1 MDDTSTPNDGVGSAQ
16 LDHRV
21 AELFDKFASG
31 VSLDVSQ
38 VTDMAHL
45 FGTVCMR
52 NVTWVVVTSSGFAH
66 VGGVRKVTISVD
78 METVLEVVV

>member
-1 MDDTSTPNDGVGSAQ
+1 MEDTSTANNGVGSAQ

-21 AELFDKFASG
+21 TELFDKFAFE
-31 VSLDVSQ
+31 VRLEVAQ

-45 FGTVCMR
+45 FTAVRMR
-52 NVTWVVVTSSGFAH
+52 NPAWVVVTSSGFAH
-66 VGGVRKVTISVD
+66 VDGVRKVTISVD